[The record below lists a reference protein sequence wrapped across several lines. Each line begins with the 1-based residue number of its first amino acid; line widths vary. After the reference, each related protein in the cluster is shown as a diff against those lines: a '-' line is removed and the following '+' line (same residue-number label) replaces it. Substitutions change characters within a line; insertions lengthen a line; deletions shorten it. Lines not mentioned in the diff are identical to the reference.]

1 MQMSL
6 ERLKVQYY
14 LIEIRETGMERL
26 EQSKYWKFLFIA
38 VIAIQVGVMIYWGN
52 MKSGYYWDEF
62 FTFDNA
68 HYSSS
73 TTPTRVKL
81 YDADFMEYDKWF
93 ELSELKGTLTVTRE
107 NSLLNDSLS
116 YNINKF
122 WKGRAY
128 RDVLLNYVEAIFFP
142 GELNK
147 WSAISINIVLFVLNQ
162 LILYQLVKG
171 ITGRKIIA
179 LFSVMMYGFSG
190 MAISMT
196 IFIRFYMWV
205 TTLFTVFIFCHM
217 LIWKE
222 DNIWKCLCYIVVAGL
237 SLLLCFKEQPIVV
250 FAGVGFIGS
259 FAIILLICK
268 KYKKCIQY
276 LLPIVGGG
284 SIYLIFF
291 TSYLQEVFQSGS
303 LGVDASN
310 SSTLFYLSKAK
321 DLDLQ
326 ELISRC
332 KMFIQI
338 VNRYLFGHSIILAI
352 FLLLMMGLIFYVNLK
367 KRSSNLENKVP
378 LFMWSIV
385 GAILIFA
392 VVSVCIRLADTVR
405 YNSFIFPLLAICV
418 VTFLFQY
425 GRRAINERAIS
436 ILILGLIIIQVYFT
450 FTIPRIDNVYYE
462 DKEEVEKI
470 HQIENIDS
478 VVVDYYL
485 DDKVM
490 YECLAYGDVS
500 TKVIFKKSSSI
511 NFDECGEE
519 FLLWQSVNH
528 GLDIENDLVNAGYT
542 SIKEIAQTHESR
554 VYLCTKGIQ

>member
-1 MQMSL
+1 MQMFL
-6 ERLKVQYY
+6 EHLKVQNY

-26 EQSKYWKFLFIA
+26 EQSKYWKFLFIT

-73 TTPTRVKL
+73 TTPSRVKL

-142 GELNK
+142 SELNK

-162 LILYQLVKG
+162 LILYQLAKG

-179 LFSVMMYGFSG
+179 LFAVMMYGFSG

-222 DNIWKCLCYIVVAGL
+222 DNIWKCLCYVVVAGL
-237 SLLLCFKEQPIVV
+237 ALLLCFKEQPIVV

-259 FAIILLICK
+259 FAIILLIHK

-284 SIYLIFF
+284 SIYLVFF
-291 TSYLQEVFQSGS
+291 TSYLQEVFQSSS

-310 SSTLFYLSKAK
+310 SSTLYYLSRAN

-326 ELISRC
+326 EFITRS
-332 KMFIQI
+332 KIFIQI
-338 VNRYLFGHSIILAI
+338 VCRYLFGHSIILGM
-352 FLLLMMGLIFYVNLK
+352 FLLLMVGLIIYVNLK
-367 KRSSNLENKVP
+367 KKSSDIEKKIP
-378 LFMWSIV
+378 IFMWSIV
-385 GAILIFA
+385 GTVIIFA
-392 VVSVCIRLADTVR
+392 IVSVCIKLTDSIR
-405 YNSFIFPLLAICV
+405 YNSFIFPLLSICV

-425 GRRAINERAIS
+425 GRRAVDERIVS
-436 ILILGLIIIQVYFT
+436 IIICAFIIFQMYFT
-450 FTIPRIDNVYYE
+450 LTIPRIDSVYYE
-462 DKEEVEKI
+462 DKVEVEKI
-470 HQIENIDS
+470 HQIENVDS
-478 VVVDYYL
+478 VVVDYHF

-490 YECLAYGDVS
+490 YECLAYGDENS
-500 TKVIFKKSSSI
+500 KVMFKKYPSI
-511 NFDECGEE
+511 SFDECGEE
-519 FLLWQSVNH
+519 ILLWQSVNY
-528 GLDIENDLVNAGYT
+528 GLDIENNLVNAGYT